1 MDIFNNNVLE
11 INPNKYLLDFNK
23 YNLEYNLEGVEK
35 YIKIPNEIQI
45 KRLENIKIPGG
56 KNNFTSFK
64 FKNDFDK
71 KIVNFNLE
79 LEMTDTLLLTYKDIK
94 FSLIYLN
101 QNMYLIIYIG
111 EEIKYK
117 FLIIFYTIEEIYCI
131 NVTPSKNMMGLLNNI
146 KKENKEK
153 INV

>member
-23 YNLEYNLEGVEK
+23 YDLEYNLEGVEK
-35 YIKIPNEIQI
+35 YIKIPDEIQI
-45 KRLENIKIPGG
+45 ERLKNIKIPGG

-71 KIVNFNLE
+71 KIVIFNLE
-79 LEMTDTLLLTYKDIK
+79 LEMTDVLLLTYKDIK

-101 QNMYLIIYIG
+101 QKMYLIIYIG

-131 NVTPSKNMMGLLNNI
+131 NVTPSENMMGLLNNI

>member
-1 MDIFNNNVLE
+1 MDIFNNNILE

-35 YIKIPNEIQI
+35 YIKIPDEIQI
-45 KRLENIKIPGG
+45 ERLENIKIPDG

-71 KIVNFNLE
+71 KIVIFNLE
-79 LEMTDTLLLTYKDIK
+79 LEMTDVLLLTYKDIK

-101 QNMYLIIYIG
+101 QKMYLIIYIG